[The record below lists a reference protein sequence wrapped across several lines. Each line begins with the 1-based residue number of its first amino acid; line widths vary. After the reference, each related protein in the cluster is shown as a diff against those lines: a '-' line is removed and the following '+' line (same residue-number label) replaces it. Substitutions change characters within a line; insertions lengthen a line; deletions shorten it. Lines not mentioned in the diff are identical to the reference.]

1 MNIEWPLTKLE
12 NGVWSLVSIIKTEF
26 GSILLDV
33 NTQNYREFSFQSVL
47 LLEIYD

>member
-1 MNIEWPLTKLE
+1 MNIEWPLTKLQ

-26 GSILLDV
+26 RSILFDG
-33 NTQNYREFSFQSVL
+33 NTQNNREFSFQSVL